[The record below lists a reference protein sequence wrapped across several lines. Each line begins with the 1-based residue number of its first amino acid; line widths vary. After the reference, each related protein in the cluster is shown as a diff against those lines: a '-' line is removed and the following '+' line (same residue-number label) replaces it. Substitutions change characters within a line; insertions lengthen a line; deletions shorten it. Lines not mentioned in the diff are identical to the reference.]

1 MTKKFDKEKK
11 SKKAK
16 KDKSEKK
23 TTNESSKQT
32 KTQYKLP
39 YPNLTRSQDEID
51 EFYKNEAQNQKEK
64 EKAKVNIIKKED
76 EKGED
81 LKDQKSLCSSDDWSL
96 YDEMTEPITKKK
108 KVNKSEIEQNNQINT
123 KNFSIFDYSKIQANE
138 IDEISEDDEANL
150 DGNPIISIEINT
162 NY

>member
-1 MTKKFDKEKK
+1 MIKKRNLKKQTKINLK
-11 SKKAK
+11 
-16 KDKSEKK
+16 KK

-39 YPNLTRSQDEID
+39 YPNLTRSQDEIN
-51 EFYKNEAQNQKEK
+51 EFYKNEAQNPKEK
-64 EKAKVNIIKKED
+64 EKTKVNIIKKED
-76 EKGED
+76 EKEED
-81 LKDQKSLCSSDDWSL
+81 LKDQKSLCSSDDWLL
-96 YDEMTEPITKKK
+96 YNEMTEPNTKKK

-162 NY
+162 NF